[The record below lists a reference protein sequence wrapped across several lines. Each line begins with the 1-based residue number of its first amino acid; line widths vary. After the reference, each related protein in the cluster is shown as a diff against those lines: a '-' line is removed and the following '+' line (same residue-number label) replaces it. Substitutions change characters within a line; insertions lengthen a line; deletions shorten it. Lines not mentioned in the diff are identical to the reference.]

1 MSLLE
6 NKKVRVGLEK
16 GSAFC
21 RGLALFALAVMAAA
35 GMVGLVYALLTGAD
49 PMDPRF

>member
-6 NKKVRVGLEK
+6 NRKVRVGLAR

-21 RGLALFALAVMAAA
+21 RGLGFFALAVMGTA
-35 GMVGLVYALLTGAD
+35 GTVGLIYALLTGAD